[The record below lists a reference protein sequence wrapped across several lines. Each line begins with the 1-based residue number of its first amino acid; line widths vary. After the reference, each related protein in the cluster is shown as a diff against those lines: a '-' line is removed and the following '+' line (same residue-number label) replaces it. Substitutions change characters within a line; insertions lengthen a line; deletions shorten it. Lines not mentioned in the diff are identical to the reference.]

1 MRGGSGVPVYLFPQL
16 TAFYPTH
23 SVSGRI
29 MEHGISPF
37 SPLFTFFVDMCIY
50 PDSASERQSA
60 HVIWTYDGE
69 QNNA

>member
-37 SPLFTFFVDMCIY
+37 LSSFYFFCRYVYI
-50 PDSASERQSA
+50 PGLGERTTERA
-60 HVIWTYDGE
+60 RNLDLRWGTE
-69 QNNA
+69 